1 MRRQLGAPGFLVAG
15 LVLLA
20 ACNPFGPTTTTGI
33 IVPANADPLVGHVL
47 SDGEI
52 TDQEFETVV
61 NATVDCMRREGV
73 DVTDV
78 HVDDDGGYGWTFTPD
93 PASEAIQATCRAR
106 FIAPV
111 VEARA
116 ANR

>member
-1 MRRQLGAPGFLVAG
+1 MPRLLRGLGGASIG

-20 ACNPFGPTTTTGI
+20 ACSPFGSTTTTAI
-33 IVPANADPLVGHVL
+33 IVPANPDPLVGRIL

-52 TDQEFETVV
+52 TDQEFEAAV

-78 HVDDDGGYGWTFTPD
+78 HIDDDGGYGWTLGPD
-93 PASEAIQATCRAR
+93 PASEGIQATCRAR
-106 FIAPV
+106 FIAPI

-116 ANR
+116 AMR